1 MKKIIGLAAL
11 TALMAST
18 VTVSCDNVDEY
29 VPPTVPSGYTTDWN
43 AVADS
48 STTAFIQ
55 NFWNAEKGFFNAKSD
70 GYHGETNNYW
80 PQAHAMDVIIAAY
93 LRTGDKKYS
102 DMFDKWYEGIKV
114 QCWSGSKD
122 KFWVPLYD
130 DNAWISISMMKI
142 YDITKDTKYL
152 EAAKYLHEDMMANGW
167 DNENIGGLSWGA
179 PGTSYFGDSRAICT
193 NGPACVL
200 AFKLYNATGDEH
212 YAENGMKIYKFL
224 REYVLDPG
232 TGRVLNG
239 INRKTLLS
247 EGEDSREYSYTH
259 GTVMA
264 SALEAYRYT
273 GDAAYLKDAY
283 RIGYYVTNVA
293 CADQATGALF
303 FENKSWRWDDD
314 GGDPT
319 LFRAVLFPYLADVIE
334 APEVPE
340 MWREKFFKTLNITAV
355 QAWTNGILDR
365 SDYSFIMY
373 NSNMTKG
380 VNVSQGEIGYL
391 NPNTTGASCIEA
403 RARLYKSLGK

>member
-179 PGTSYFGDSRAICT
+179 PGTSYYGDSRAICT

-200 AFKLYNATGDEH
+200 AFKLYNATDDEH

>member
-1 MKKIIGLAAL
+1 M
-11 TALMAST
+11 
-18 VTVSCDNVDEY
+18 TVSCDNVDEY

-179 PGTSYFGDSRAICT
+179 PGTSYYGDSRAICT

>member
-179 PGTSYFGDSRAICT
+179 PGTSYYGDSRAICT

-303 FENKSWRWDDD
+303 FENKSWRWDND

>member
-11 TALMAST
+11 TALMVST

-29 VPPTVPSGYTTDWN
+29 VPPTVPTGYTTDWN

-48 STTAFIQ
+48 STTAFIH
-55 NFWNAEKGFFNAKSD
+55 NFWNAERGFFNAKSD

-80 PQAHAMDVIIAAY
+80 PQAHAMDVVIAAY

-130 DNAWISISMMKI
+130 DNAWVSISMMKI
-142 YDITKDTKYL
+142 YDITKDTKFL

-179 PGTSYFGDSRAICT
+179 PGTTYYGDSRAICT

-200 AFKLYNATGDEH
+200 AFKLYHATGDEK
-212 YAENGMKIYKFL
+212 YAENGMKIYNFM
-224 REYVLDPG
+224 REYVVDPG

-239 INRKTLLS
+239 INRKTLLA

-273 GDAAYLKDAY
+273 GNEAFLKDAR
-283 RIGYYVTNVA
+283 RIAYYVTNVA

-303 FENKSWRWDDD
+303 FENKNWRWDDD

-340 MWREKFFKTLNITAV
+340 MWREKFFKSLNITAV
-355 QAWTNGILDR
+355 QAWTNGILDK

-380 VNVSQGEIGYL
+380 VNVSKGEIGYL

-403 RARLYKSLGK
+403 RARLYNSLGK

>member
-179 PGTSYFGDSRAICT
+179 PGTSYYGDSRAICT

-212 YAENGMKIYKFL
+212 YAENGMKLYKFL

>member
-1 MKKIIGLAAL
+1 
-11 TALMAST
+11 MAST

-179 PGTSYFGDSRAICT
+179 PGTSYYGDSRAICT

>member
-179 PGTSYFGDSRAICT
+179 PGTSYYGDSRAICT

-365 SDYSFIMY
+365 SDYSFIM
-373 NSNMTKG
+373 
-380 VNVSQGEIGYL
+380 
-391 NPNTTGASCIEA
+391 
-403 RARLYKSLGK
+403 

>member
-179 PGTSYFGDSRAICT
+179 PGTSYYGDSRAICT

-365 SDYSFIMY
+365 SDYSVIMY

>member
-1 MKKIIGLAAL
+1 
-11 TALMAST
+11 
-18 VTVSCDNVDEY
+18 
-29 VPPTVPSGYTTDWN
+29 
-43 AVADS
+43 
-48 STTAFIQ
+48 
-55 NFWNAEKGFFNAKSD
+55 
-70 GYHGETNNYW
+70 
-80 PQAHAMDVIIAAY
+80 MDVIIAAY

-179 PGTSYFGDSRAICT
+179 PGTSYYGDSRAICT

>member
-179 PGTSYFGDSRAICT
+179 PGTSYYGDSRAICT

-340 MWREKFFKTLNITAV
+340 MWREKFFKTLNINAV

>member
-179 PGTSYFGDSRAICT
+179 PGTSYYGDSRAICS

>member
-179 PGTSYFGDSRAICT
+179 PGTSYYGDSRAICT

-303 FENKSWRWDDD
+303 FENKSWRWDDA

>member
-142 YDITKDTKYL
+142 YDITNDTK
-152 EAAKYLHEDMMANGW
+152 
-167 DNENIGGLSWGA
+167 
-179 PGTSYFGDSRAICT
+179 
-193 NGPACVL
+193 CVQ
-200 AFKLYNATGDEH
+200 
-212 YAENGMKIYKFL
+212 
-224 REYVLDPG
+224 
-232 TGRVLNG
+232 
-239 INRKTLLS
+239 
-247 EGEDSREYSYTH
+247 
-259 GTVMA
+259 
-264 SALEAYRYT
+264 
-273 GDAAYLKDAY
+273 
-283 RIGYYVTNVA
+283 
-293 CADQATGALF
+293 C
-303 FENKSWRWDDD
+303 
-314 GGDPT
+314 
-319 LFRAVLFPYLADVIE
+319 
-334 APEVPE
+334 
-340 MWREKFFKTLNITAV
+340 
-355 QAWTNGILDR
+355 
-365 SDYSFIMY
+365 
-373 NSNMTKG
+373 
-380 VNVSQGEIGYL
+380 
-391 NPNTTGASCIEA
+391 CC
-403 RARLYKSLGK
+403 

>member
-167 DNENIGGLSWGA
+167 GNENIGGLSWGA
-179 PGTSYFGDSRAICT
+179 PGTSYYGDSRAICT

>member
-179 PGTSYFGDSRAICT
+179 PGTSYYGDSRAICT

-403 RARLYKSLGK
+403 RASLYKSLGK

>member
-167 DNENIGGLSWGA
+167 DNENIGLSWGA
-179 PGTSYFGDSRAICT
+179 PGTSYYGDSRAICT

-403 RARLYKSLGK
+403 RARLYKSRGK

>member
-179 PGTSYFGDSRAICT
+179 PGTSYYGDSRAICT

>member
-93 LRTGDKKYS
+93 LRTGDKKSS

-179 PGTSYFGDSRAICT
+179 PGTSYYGDSRAICT

-200 AFKLYNATGDEH
+200 AFKLYDATGDEH

-314 GGDPT
+314 GGDPI

>member
-179 PGTSYFGDSRAICT
+179 PGTSYYGDSRAICT

-212 YAENGMKIYKFL
+212 YAENGMKIYKVL

-283 RIGYYVTNVA
+283 RIVYYVTNVA

>member
-1 MKKIIGLAAL
+1 
-11 TALMAST
+11 
-18 VTVSCDNVDEY
+18 
-29 VPPTVPSGYTTDWN
+29 
-43 AVADS
+43 
-48 STTAFIQ
+48 
-55 NFWNAEKGFFNAKSD
+55 
-70 GYHGETNNYW
+70 
-80 PQAHAMDVIIAAY
+80 
-93 LRTGDKKYS
+93 
-102 DMFDKWYEGIKV
+102 
-114 QCWSGSKD
+114 
-122 KFWVPLYD
+122 
-130 DNAWISISMMKI
+130 
-142 YDITKDTKYL
+142 
-152 EAAKYLHEDMMANGW
+152 
-167 DNENIGGLSWGA
+167 
-179 PGTSYFGDSRAICT
+179 
-193 NGPACVL
+193 
-200 AFKLYNATGDEH
+200 
-212 YAENGMKIYKFL
+212 
-224 REYVLDPG
+224 
-232 TGRVLNG
+232 
-239 INRKTLLS
+239 
-247 EGEDSREYSYTH
+247 
-259 GTVMA
+259 MA

>member
-179 PGTSYFGDSRAICT
+179 PGTSYYGDSRAICT

-264 SALEAYRYT
+264 SALAAYRYT

>member
-18 VTVSCDNVDEY
+18 VTVSFDNVDEY

-179 PGTSYFGDSRAICT
+179 PGTSYYGDSRAICT

>member
-1 MKKIIGLAAL
+1 M
-11 TALMAST
+11 
-18 VTVSCDNVDEY
+18 
-29 VPPTVPSGYTTDWN
+29 PSGYTTDWN

-179 PGTSYFGDSRAICT
+179 PGTSYYGDSRAICT

>member
-1 MKKIIGLAAL
+1 
-11 TALMAST
+11 MAST

-179 PGTSYFGDSRAICT
+179 PGTSYYGDSRAICT

-373 NSNMTKG
+373 NSNMAKG

>member
-179 PGTSYFGDSRAICT
+179 PGTSYYGDSRAICT

-391 NPNTTGASCIEA
+391 NPTTTGASCIEA
-403 RARLYKSLGK
+403 RARLYKSPGK